1 MKMTHSL
8 YPCLWFDGQA
18 MAAANFY
25 CTVFPNS
32 KIISTNPI
40 VVMFELNGSRWMA
53 LNGGPKFKFTEAV
66 SFVIN
71 CNTQEEID
79 YYWNKLVE
87 GGEESQCGWLR
98 DRFGVS
104 WQVVPSMLGDWM
116 NNPATGPKV
125 MEAFLKMRK
134 FDIEMLKRVA
144 QL

>member
-53 LNGGPKFKFTEAV
+53 LNGGPKNKFTEAV

-71 CNTQEEID
+71 CDTQEEID

-87 GGEESQCGWLR
+87 GGEESQCGWLK

-104 WQVVPSMLGDWM
+104 WQVVPKIMGELMS
-116 NNPATGPKV
+116 NPETAKRV
-125 MEAFLKMRK
+125 MMAFMQMKKM
-134 FDIEMLKRVA
+134 DIETLKNA
-144 QL
+144 